1 MTASRIFKQVPRV
14 LFGAGSLARLPEL
27 LPEASDSGGYVA
39 YVIDDVLDGQ
49 GIVGRLS
56 ATDRDVIE
64 WFPASAKEPS
74 TDQVDAARDRVLA
87 ARGELLPRAVVGIGG
102 GSTMDV
108 AKALSVLLRNPGP
121 AGAYQGWDLVAAPGV
136 YKVGVPTI
144 AGSGA
149 EASRTA
155 VLMARDRKQGINSD
169 HSMFDAIILDSS
181 LIGGV
186 PRAQRFHS
194 GMDCYIHCV
203 ESLHGTMLNE
213 LSRAVA
219 GKALEL
225 CEAVFL
231 GDGTDDMLMTASYL
245 GGVSIVNSEVGV
257 CHALSYG
264 LSVEL
269 GLRHGFANCI
279 AFDVL
284 DEYYGPSVAR
294 FRAMLERHRI
304 ALPRGVCRPLDG
316 AALDRMVE
324 MTWRMERP
332 LINALGPEWKR
343 IMTREKILGLY
354 EAM

>member
-1 MTASRIFKQVPRV
+1 MTEFRAFKQVPRV

-27 LPEASDSGGYVA
+27 LPEAGAGGGHVA
-39 YVIDDVLDGQ
+39 FVIDDALERQ
-49 GIVGRLS
+49 GLLARLG
-56 ATDRDVIE
+56 AAEGDVVE
-64 WFPASAKEPS
+64 WFAASAKEPS
-74 TDQVDAARDRVLA
+74 TDQVEAVKDRALA
-87 ARGELLPRAVVGIGG
+87 ARGGRLPRAVVGIGG

-108 AKALSVLLRNPGP
+108 AKALSVLLVNPGP
-121 AGAYQGWDLVAAPGV
+121 VSRYQGWDLVPARGV

-155 VLMARDRKQGINSD
+155 VLMGKDRKQGINSD
-169 HSMFDAIILDSS
+169 HSMFDAIVLDSS
-181 LIGGV
+181 LVAGV
-186 PRAQRFHS
+186 PREQRFHS

-203 ESLHGTMLNE
+203 ESLHGTMINE

-245 GGVSIVNSEVGV
+245 GGVSIVNSEVGI

-269 GLRHGFANCI
+269 GFRHGFANCI
-279 AFDVL
+279 AFGVL
-284 DEYYGPSVAR
+284 DEYYGTAVAR
-294 FRAMLERHRI
+294 FRAMVDRHRI
-304 ALPRGVCRPLDG
+304 ALPRGVCRSLDG

-332 LINALGPEWKR
+332 LVNALGPGWRR
-343 IMTREKILGLY
+343 IMTREKIIGLY